1 MEILRSQENID
12 GKYDDDVNNVNKQVE
27 YLLILFNV

>member
-1 MEILRSQENID
+1 MEILWSQENID
-12 GKYDDDVNNVNKQVE
+12 GKYDDDFNYVNKRVE